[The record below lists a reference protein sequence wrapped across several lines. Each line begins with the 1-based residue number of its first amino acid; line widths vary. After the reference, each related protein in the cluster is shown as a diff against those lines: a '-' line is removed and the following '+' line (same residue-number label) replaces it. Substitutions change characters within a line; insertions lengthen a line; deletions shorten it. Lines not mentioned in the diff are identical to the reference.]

1 MNIPR
6 LPWERYWMLLA
17 HLTATRSTCD
27 RGPELLFDPGRHG
40 VGAVLVKNR
49 RAIAGGYNGSA
60 PGQPHCDDV
69 ATCSSCGRKH
79 GVNDG
84 GCCCDNCGGEVIGGH
99 LMREGHCVRTIHSEM
114 NALMQCA
121 LDGVSPQGA
130 ELFCT
135 ASPCFDCA
143 KAIIRA
149 GIVKVFYGQTYDSR
163 YGLSRDVGGMFED
176 AGIETEQLVITRKE
190 LSLKIKVVPSE
201 ELNPAQSLRPKDY
214 ITPEFMVTFVE
225 EVETDKIVRLDA
237 QTNYEAMS
245 MLVEM
250 DDADFIKLMDEGQQT
265 DLRVISRDIIG
276 VEGWPEKN

>member
-6 LPWERYWMLLA
+6 LPWNKYWMLLA

-60 PGQPHCDDV
+60 PGQPHCSDPEEFYACVCGQHFKAEDV
-69 ATCSSCGRKH
+69 HQIHGRGQVGFCKQCGREVPIKAKH
-79 GVNDG
+79 
-84 GCCCDNCGGEVIGGH
+84 GGH

-163 YGLSRDVGGMFED
+163 YGLSGDVDGMFKDVE
-176 AGIETEQLVITRKE
+176 IETEE
-190 LSLKIKVVPSE
+190 L
-201 ELNPAQSLRPKDY
+201 
-214 ITPEFMVTFVE
+214 
-225 EVETDKIVRLDA
+225 
-237 QTNYEAMS
+237 
-245 MLVEM
+245 
-250 DDADFIKLMDEGQQT
+250 
-265 DLRVISRDIIG
+265 VISR
-276 VEGWPEKN
+276 EELS